1 MLLRTRREMAR
12 FLEEVMSH
20 AYAQLEERQR
30 LEADTSLVKTYL
42 LEAHRLR
49 SSTHDQVLRTLKD
62 NFTPHVLQAKATTRV
77 HETGEELFFNLEVR
91 RGDEAAV
98 FYLDASNTR
107 FWIVHS
113 TAKSLF
119 VDPLIQKLIA
129 NTYEFDSAWLPIQL
143 LEKIA
148 QMGSLRGLGL
158 DYDRRPVPDVDF
170 EQQAAPVQFLKM
182 QLWGNRAGDVL
193 RILRA
198 REAFPDST
206 TLSKVKVKYWL
217 DHNRDSLFS
226 IADIKYDGKITGR
239 GTSFQSYIT
248 LLSSLY
254 KGYAERIQQYEKQF
268 EIRYEVTNNDRLSVK
283 GEPLNIIFKE
293 PIRDLDIFCKKVF
306 SGSHPFRISGVPVN
320 LGRGYFRVAG
330 IDLHVGKCVN
340 FEVSPE
346 YMRVYLPPDSCG
358 NSLARLYT
366 NLQHHYQSLVEAT
379 DGSERPAFEF

>member
-1 MLLRTRREMAR
+1 MLPRTRREMAR

-42 LEAHRLR
+42 LEAHKLQ
-49 SSTHDQVLRTLKD
+49 SATHDQVLRKVRSGLV
-62 NFTPHVLQAKATTRV
+62 PEVLRTRGTTRV
-77 HETGEELFFNLEVR
+77 HETDEELFFNVEVR
-91 RGDEAAV
+91 SGDESAV
-98 FYLDASNTR
+98 LYVDASNTR
-107 FWIVHS
+107 FWLVHS
-113 TAKSLF
+113 AGRSLF
-119 VDPLIQKLIA
+119 VDPIIQKLIA

-143 LEKIA
+143 LERVA

-170 EQQAAPVQFLKM
+170 ELQTAPVQFLKM

-198 REAFPDST
+198 QEAFPDST

-217 DHNRDSLFS
+217 DRNQDSLFS
-226 IADIKYDGKITGR
+226 IADIKYDGKITAR

-248 LLSSLY
+248 LLSALY
-254 KGYAERIQQYEKQF
+254 RRYAERIQQCESQF
-268 EIRYEVTNNDRLSVK
+268 EIRYEVADGRRLSIT

-293 PIRDLDIFCKKVF
+293 PIRDLEVFCKKVF
-306 SGSHPFRISGVPVN
+306 SGAQPFRISGVPVN

-340 FEVSPE
+340 FEISPD
-346 YMRVYLPPDSCG
+346 YVRVYLPPGSCG

-366 NLQHHYQSLVEAT
+366 NLQHHYQSLVEAK
-379 DGSERPAFEF
+379 DGSDRPAFEF